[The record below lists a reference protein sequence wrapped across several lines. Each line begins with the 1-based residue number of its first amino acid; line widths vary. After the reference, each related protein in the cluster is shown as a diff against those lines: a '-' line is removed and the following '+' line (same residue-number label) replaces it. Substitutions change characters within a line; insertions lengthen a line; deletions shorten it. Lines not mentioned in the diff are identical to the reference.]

1 MKKRTA
7 LDIIMLGMLVICA
20 FLSYC
25 AFKYDIHELLVC
37 GFLCLC
43 TGLMGEILEVV
54 FLKEDK

>member
-7 LDIIMLGMLVICA
+7 LDIIMLGMFIICA

-25 AFKYDIHELLVC
+25 AFKYDIPELFVC

-43 TGLMGEILEVV
+43 TGLIGEILEIV
-54 FLKEDK
+54 FLKKDN